1 MTKTITFEPAF
12 DKRST
17 NPSKNYGIHGVSI
30 RFVYG
35 DEKGYVQ
42 FLLYTGW
49 HLPHVTKELSSKL
62 YMPIQGD
69 YHWMERPTPVDL
81 GYHSPT
87 PQYENQPKMDKCD
100 LLPNGCYCDGSALNA
115 QRVYNTLLEKGSD
128 GVWLELENYYNEL
141 FQA

>member
-1 MTKTITFEPAF
+1 MTKTITFESAF
-12 DKRST
+12 DKRSP

-42 FLLYTGW
+42 FLLYTNW

-69 YHWMERPTPVDL
+69 FHWMERPIPADL
-81 GYHSPT
+81 GYHSPK
-87 PQYENQPKMDKCD
+87 PQYEDQPKMDKCD
-100 LLPNGCYCDGSALNA
+100 LLPNGCYCDGSSLNA
-115 QRVYNTLLEKGSD
+115 QRVYNILLEKGSD